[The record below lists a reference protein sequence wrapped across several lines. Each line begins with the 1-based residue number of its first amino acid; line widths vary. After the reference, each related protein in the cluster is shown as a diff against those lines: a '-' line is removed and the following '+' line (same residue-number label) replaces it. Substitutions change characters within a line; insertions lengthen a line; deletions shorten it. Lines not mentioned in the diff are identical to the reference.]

1 MAKLTFIL
9 VNSEKIAFMH
19 KVAEYNNGV
28 IEQGILTISVTAP
41 QLVIKREWANEIFRW
56 EDENGHSK
64 WKSLMLNYHGKI
76 VKFSDD
82 EIIIIDHEEK

>member
-9 VNSEKIAFMH
+9 LNPENIAFMY
-19 KVAEYNNGV
+19 KIAEYNNGV

-41 QLVIKREWANEIFRW
+41 KVVIKREWADEILGLKEKDADSRW
-56 EDENGHSK
+56 R
-64 WKSLMLNYHGKI
+64 SLTLNHQGKI

-82 EIIIIDHEEK
+82 EIVIAD